1 MCLFLILL
9 VSTIPSEVGGS
20 LKIHRVKGNVTV
32 NSGNSSRRA
41 VKRESLNLSDL
52 LTIPRN
58 SSIAILDEKDNRVYE
73 SLSQGK
79 MKVDDLIMEAKM
91 NSSAITKTTNETV
104 LKAIADNAKTRGTGL
119 GIPGV
124 SVHVANSVVHVPV
137 DLPDGVSYLSY
148 LRGLDEKEEYDDEC
162 DAILLRRNINY
173 DDETFKFA
181 VFNTL
186 PKPLYFNII
195 QQRTDRE
202 PELFFLDNPIAAPRT
217 QTMVDEYLYLLPD
230 YPDGYILVA
239 SDEDF
244 TIEDVKKLL
253 DPKYVPKADFYIS
266 LLRR

>member
-1 MCLFLILL
+1 M
-9 VSTIPSEVGGS
+9 SAIPSEIGGA
-20 LKIHRVKGNVTV
+20 LKIHKVKGDVTV

-41 VKRESLNLSDL
+41 VKRESLNLSDV

-79 MKVDDLIMEAKM
+79 MKVDDLIMEAKR

-104 LKAIADNAKTRGTGL
+104 LEAIADNAKSRATGL

-124 SVHVANSVVHVPV
+124 SVHVANAVVHVPL
-137 DLPDGVSYLSY
+137 DLLDGVSYLSY

-186 PKPLYFNII
+186 SKPLYFNII

-202 PELFFLDNPIAAPRT
+202 PELFFLDNPIAAPRM

-230 YPDGYILVA
+230 YQDGYILVA
-239 SDEDF
+239 SDRDF

-253 DPKYVPKADFYIS
+253 DPNYEPKADFYIS